1 MATSAIYILDLK
13 GKSLI
18 CRNYRGDI
26 ENNAI
31 EKFLPLL
38 MDREEESYSTPI
50 IRQGTV
56 LNLFNCN
63 FTWVHLSSHS
73 FYEQLTISSK
83 SVQD

>member
-38 MDREEESYSTPI
+38 LDREEEGCSTPI
-50 IRQGTV
+50 IRQG
-56 LNLFNCN
+56 N
-63 FTWVHLSSHS
+63 F
-73 FYEQLTISSK
+73 ISNIFRMAFSGK
-83 SVQD
+83 LITFSGNISL